1 MSKVLVLDIYVY
13 NITGF
18 IYVYTYTDYIRKH
31 IASTLAVKLD
41 KYELKYMALLYNI
54 NGFNVFMAT
63 SNDQF

>member
-31 IASTLAVKLD
+31 IASTLVVNLD
-41 KYELKYMALLYNI
+41 KYEYMALLYNI
-54 NGFNVFMAT
+54 NGFNVSMAT